1 MSEQGEQVQ
10 TVRVRLDDGRVVT
23 VPRATPAEAWAAAVD
38 AYLRG
43 LDATG
48 AWQGVRTAEGVVLVP
63 ASLVV
68 EPLRAVGS

>member
-1 MSEQGEQVQ
+1 MSEQVP

-63 ASLVV
+63 TSAVV
-68 EPLRAVGS
+68 DGLRAVGS